1 MDDVHFKD
9 IRVLPTALDLKSNT
23 KKNLVE
29 ILNQLQTGSILKGLV
44 VGSTPKGDSIFN
56 TAHGRFSIPNTQGL
70 LQGDK
75 ITIQIVNNANQFQ
88 GTVVSVNDKL
98 IKTPETLN
106 LDIVQIP
113 NNPVVSKVSNATNV
127 TVETFKPIP
136 QTISGEITYLNL
148 SNISKQSVLHKELG
162 KVI

>member
-75 ITIQIVNNANQFQ
+75 ITIQIVNNANYDIKLKNSQLK
-88 GTVVSVNDKL
+88 TV
-98 IKTPETLN
+98 LN
-106 LDIVQIP
+106 LLSLLD
-113 NNPVVSKVSNATNV
+113 VSIDKVD
-127 TVETFKPIP
+127 
-136 QTISGEITYLNL
+136 EI
-148 SNISKQSVLHKELG
+148 IRKIAGQ
-162 KVI
+162 